1 MQVSAAQR
9 QQAAVFFHP
18 HSFIKFGVRAQFT
31 DEAKINL
38 IRSGLIPPQMRFSR
52 RSQMDSLILPI
63 EAKCLVVLALLN
75 EQLSFVQKMTGPLR

>member
-1 MQVSAAQR
+1 MTPKNTAVNVQVSAAQR

-38 IRSGLIPPQMRFSR
+38 IRSGLIPPQMRFFQEKSNGIA
-52 RSQMDSLILPI
+52 DS
-63 EAKCLVVLALLN
+63 AH
-75 EQLSFVQKMTGPLR
+75 